1 MTTRR
6 KIIVWGCGSALV
18 LLALIAIAVGLLLNH
33 VMKDAQGV
41 SVHVAVPT
49 EVYVDDTFD
58 LEVTVVNDR
67 KKNLKV
73 DDIDLDDEYLA
84 GFLVVSTEPKHK
96 STAHVPIDNSQSF
109 TFNRELR
116 PGQTNRFVFKL
127 RAIKAGVFRGDV
139 DVAEGLQ
146 FVTELA
152 QTIVKEKQEKEK

>member
-18 LLALIAIAVGLLLNH
+18 LMALIAIAGVLFVSH
-33 VMKDAQGV
+33 VMKDTPGV
-41 SVHVAVPT
+41 SVHVVAPT
-49 EVYVDDTFD
+49 EVFVDDTFD
-58 LEVTVVNDR
+58 LEVMVVNDR
-67 KKNLKV
+67 KKSLKV

-96 STAHVPIDNSQSF
+96 TTVHVPIDNSQSF
-109 TFNRELR
+109 TFNRELQ

-139 DVAEGLQ
+139 DVTEGLR

-152 QTIVKEKQEKEK
+152 QTVVKEKEKEK